1 MEIVNAWQGEGHDI
15 YLCSYVRRGR
25 YKFIKSII
33 DFYGM
38 KYIEILCR
46 SKGEQYSEIV
56 EQLKPDILIEDDCKS
71 IGGQKEW
78 CITNVKDELK
88 VKIQSVIV
96 PEFKGIDG
104 VSFVKK

>member
-1 MEIVNAWQGEGHDI
+1 MW
-15 YLCSYVRRGR
+15 
-25 YKFIKSII
+25 
-33 DFYGM
+33 
-38 KYIEILCR
+38 

-88 VKIQSVIV
+88 VKIKSVIV
-96 PEFKGIDG
+96 PEFEGIDSVRIEKEG
-104 VSFVKK
+104 D